1 MVFVAIADWAG
12 CSPDEFEQAV
22 EAAMREAPPSPEA

>member
-12 CSPDEFEQAV
+12 CSPDTLEQAV
-22 EAAMREAPPSPEA
+22 EEALRGAPPSPEA